1 LIFRLDFLCKASIA
15 VINALTRAIL
25 SPHSGLQA
33 VQAPTFR
40 WGGHLK
46 ENLMSKIKQKP
57 AIEPINIVIG
67 KSKVK
72 GAPAPS
78 ATKQDAVISLLKR
91 PKGATLKELMEA
103 TGWQRHSVHGMLS
116 GAIKKR
122 LRLPL
127 ISTKEVRGQV
137 YKIAATTTAA

>member
-1 LIFRLDFLCKASIA
+1 
-15 VINALTRAIL
+15 
-25 SPHSGLQA
+25 
-33 VQAPTFR
+33 
-40 WGGHLK
+40 
-46 ENLMSKIKQKP
+46 MSKIKQAT
-57 AIEPINIVIG
+57 AIAPPSIVIG

-72 GAPAPS
+72 GTHAPS

-91 PKGATLKELMEA
+91 SKGATLEELMEA

-127 ISTKEVRGQV
+127 ISTKEVRGLV
-137 YKIAATTTAA
+137 YKIAAPTTAA